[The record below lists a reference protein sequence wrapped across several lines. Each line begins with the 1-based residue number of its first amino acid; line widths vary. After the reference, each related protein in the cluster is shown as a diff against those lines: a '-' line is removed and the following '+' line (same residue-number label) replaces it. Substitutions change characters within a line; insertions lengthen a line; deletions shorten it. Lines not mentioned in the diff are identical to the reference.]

1 MLDIDNL
8 DIKKILEH
16 AHMGVVIH
24 RADTS
29 IVYANPAAL
38 KLLRLSYE
46 QLIGRDA
53 YDPQWA
59 FVDENGFPLE
69 LSNYPVNRVLNSN
82 KRLENEIIGLKKVR
96 FSNIWLRKVDFG

>member
-46 QLIGRDA
+46 QLIGRDS

-69 LSNYPVNRVLNSN
+69 LSTELSPRIV
-82 KRLENEIIGLKKVR
+82 K
-96 FSNIWLRKVDFG
+96 